1 MDKDTNTNSG
11 SSATPT
17 SGGTYINV
25 TSNDEKGHV
34 NIYDNNPKEE
44 HNSIHINID
53 YETGN
58 GSITDTTNGGKETTD
73 TKCYLTTACMRHF
86 QESFVDSGYELTV
99 LRWFRDNFVSQED
112 IAHYYETAPVIVSAI
127 NNAPG
132 SDMVYD
138 YIYENVVHAC
148 VDAIERGD
156 YEFAYSRYKNS
167 ILSFEEKFAKPAL
180 QRRLIKALTLNKAMS
195 F

>member
-1 MDKDTNTNSG
+1 MGKDTNSD

-17 SGGTYINV
+17 NGGTYINV

-34 NIYDNNPKEE
+34 NIYDNNPRED
-44 HNSIHINID
+44 HNSIHININ
-53 YETGN
+53 YETGK
-58 GSITDTTNGGKETTD
+58 GSITDTTNGNKETTD
-73 TKCYLTTACMRHF
+73 TKCFLTSACMKHYLLRF
-86 QESFVDSGYELTV
+86 DDSCYELRV

-112 IAHYYETAPVIVSAI
+112 KIHYYETAPMIIAAI
-127 NNAPG
+127 NSAAG

-138 YIYENVVHAC
+138 YIYENVVRAC

-156 YEFAYSRYKNS
+156 YEFAYNRYKNS
-167 ILSFEEKFAKPAL
+167 ILSLEETFVRSTL
-180 QRRLIKALTLNKAMS
+180 QERLIKTLTPNVIMS